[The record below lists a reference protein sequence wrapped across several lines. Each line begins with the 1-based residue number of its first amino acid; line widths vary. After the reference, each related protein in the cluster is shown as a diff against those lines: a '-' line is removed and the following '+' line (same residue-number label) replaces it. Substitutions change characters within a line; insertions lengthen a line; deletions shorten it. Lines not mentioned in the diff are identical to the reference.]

1 MYLIRCSHSIARA
14 TRSTRQQLSKPTKP
28 RSRSAAA
35 SSRVPRS
42 KSARTYSQM
51 DNTPDLSLALISLE
65 DLVDGRSVSQVGL
78 VEVDLG
84 DLAAELFLQAAEIRK
99 NR

>member
-1 MYLIRCSHSIARA
+1 
-14 TRSTRQQLSKPTKP
+14 
-28 RSRSAAA
+28 
-35 SSRVPRS
+35 
-42 KSARTYSQM
+42 
-51 DNTPDLSLALISLE
+51 
-65 DLVDGRSVSQVGL
+65 L

>member
-1 MYLIRCSHSIARA
+1 
-14 TRSTRQQLSKPTKP
+14 
-28 RSRSAAA
+28 
-35 SSRVPRS
+35 
-42 KSARTYSQM
+42 M